1 MSKEMSPWPLQQ
13 VRLFISRE
21 IIITKNFVK
30 SFFED
35 QTQNTSMEIQL
46 TFSRKMDD
54 FQTNNILIHLAAA
67 ATAGASDDLV
77 GRMDLE
83 TALRAVLKAALIH
96 DGLSRGLHETV
107 KALDK
112 RQVRKLIIHM

>member
-1 MSKEMSPWPLQQ
+1 MNLIRFKDVKNTSKENDI
-13 VRLFISRE
+13 FIFLKESRT
-21 IIITKNFVK
+21 ILK
-30 SFFED
+30 
-35 QTQNTSMEIQL
+35 
-46 TFSRKMDD
+46 
-54 FQTNNILIHLAAA
+54 TNNILIHLAAA

-112 RQVRKLIIHM
+112 RQVRKL